1 MSDVSTL
8 DLSHKFLI
16 ALPGMGDHRFRR
28 SVIYICHHDSGG
40 AMGLI
45 INKPKGDLTLSKL
58 LPQIGIEGEVK
69 IANRHVLQG
78 GPVDI
83 DRGFVIHSQD
93 GEDAESKTTP
103 LKHGLCL
110 SSMRSTLEKLVSDQ
124 APKKALLLIGYAGWD
139 GGQLE
144 REIQD
149 NAWIIAESDPDIM
162 FSQNHDDKWA
172 RAIRSLGITPEQIS
186 SFGGQA

>member
-1 MSDVSTL
+1 
-8 DLSHKFLI
+8 
-16 ALPGMGDHRFRR
+16 
-28 SVIYICHHDSGG
+28 
-40 AMGLI
+40 MGLI
-45 INKPKGDLTLSKL
+45 INKPKGDLTLSEL
-58 LPQIGIEGEVK
+58 LPQIGVKGEVK

-83 DRGFVIHSQD
+83 DCGFVIHSQD
-93 GEDAESKTTP
+93 GGDAVSKITP

-110 SSMRSTLEKLVSDQ
+110 SSARRTLEKLVSDQ
-124 APKKALLLIGYAGWD
+124 APEKALLLIGYAGWD

>member
-1 MSDVSTL
+1 MPNVSTL

-16 ALPGMGDHRFRR
+16 ALPGMGDPRFQR

-45 INKPKGDLTLSKL
+45 INKPKGNMTLSDL

-69 IANRHVLQG
+69 IADRHVLQG

-93 GEDAESKTTP
+93 GSEAGAKTTP
-103 LKHGLCL
+103 LNHGLCL
-110 SSMRSTLEKLVSDQ
+110 SSTRSTLESLVSEN
-124 APKKALLLIGYAGWD
+124 APQKALLVIGYAGWE

-144 REIQD
+144 REIQE
-149 NAWIIAESDPDIM
+149 NAWIIAESDPEII
-162 FSQNHDDKWA
+162 FSQNHEDKWA
-172 RAIRSLGITPEQIS
+172 RAIRSLGITPEQLS
-186 SFGGQA
+186 SFGGNA